1 MAWQSPPSPKAM
13 AWQSKRKKVLNLMFF
28 MLKAL
33 FKFIYY
39 LLVTGVI
46 GIALLLVASM
56 LPIPGNVQIKVVL
69 SGSME
74 PAIPVGSVIVIK
86 PVESYAVGDIVTY
99 GKDTKTDI
107 PTTHRIIDERTEGE
121 DTFYKTQGDANDD
134 PDIKELKKSAIIG
147 KVLLTIPFLGY
158 LIDFAKQPLGFV
170 LFVIIPAVIVIGD
183 EIKKIWIETRRIKR
197 KKKEKAK
204 NKSKRDPFFVD
215 KDDSG
220 KDPNE

>member
-1 MAWQSPPSPKAM
+1 
-13 AWQSKRKKVLNLMFF
+13 

-39 LLVTGVI
+39 LFVAGIIGV
-46 GIALLLVASM
+46 ALLLVASM
-56 LPIPGNVQIKVVL
+56 FPIPGNVQIKVVL

-74 PAIPVGSVIVIK
+74 PAIHVGSVIVIK

-107 PTTHRIIDERTEGE
+107 PTTHRIIDERVEGDE
-121 DTFYKTQGDANDD
+121 TFFKTQGDANDD
-134 PDIKELKKSAIIG
+134 PDIKELKDSAIIG
-147 KVLLTIPFLGY
+147 KVLLTIPLLGY

-170 LFVIIPAVIVIGD
+170 LLVIIPAMIVIGD
-183 EIKKIWIETRRIKR
+183 EIKKIWLETKRIRVRKKAEEKR
-197 KKKEKAK
+197 KEMTEVKT
-204 NKSKRDPFFVD
+204 KRDPFFVG
-215 KDDSG
+215 KDDSE